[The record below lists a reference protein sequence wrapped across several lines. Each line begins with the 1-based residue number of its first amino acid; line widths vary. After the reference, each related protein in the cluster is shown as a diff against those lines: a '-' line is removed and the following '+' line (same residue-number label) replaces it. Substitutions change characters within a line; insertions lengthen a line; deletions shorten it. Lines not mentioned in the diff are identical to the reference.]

1 MLQSLQIVHQRA
13 QVGYQSSTAAMYWQ
27 TTVLLGNA
35 LLGLA
40 YSQQPRITAA
50 PIPMAKRDGDI
61 EIHQIYK
68 APIGV
73 DTNYLTMQ
81 GSSTKV
87 YPAASHHL

>member
-1 MLQSLQIVHQRA
+1 
-13 QVGYQSSTAAMYWQ
+13 MYWQ